1 MSTASRKLDRIEATF
16 DNPAVVPNAGLLLV
30 ATLISRLGLEDLI
43 NSVVRLGDREGAAAP
58 GRKLLTLVCAIAAG
72 ATHIDHVDMLRAG
85 ATRRV
90 LGFTV
95 MAPSTIG
102 TFLRAFTF
110 GHLRQLDAVAD
121 RVLQRVWSL
130 GAGPAAG
137 APVVIDIDSTI
148 TEVHGHHKHGA
159 AYGYTRQLGYHPLI
173 ATLAGTGE
181 VLHARMRKGS
191 AGSSRG
197 VVRFTEELIARVRR
211 AGVTGEVTVRA
222 DSGFW
227 SWKLVDTLNRL
238 GVSWSITVRQT
249 KPIRAAIAAIPET
262 TWVDIDY
269 TIGGTAQVAEC
280 NYTTGKGRRERTVRL
295 VVRRTRLVGH
305 QAALFP
311 DWRHHAFITNNALD
325 ATEADRFHR
334 NHAIV
339 ELAIRELK
347 DGAGLEHCPSGHF
360 FANGAWLAAAV
371 LAHNL
376 LRWTDH
382 LGDPTPERSRWNH
395 HTMRTRLIGLAATLV
410 NRSRQLTLR
419 LPEDWPWADH
429 FTATLT
435 ALRALPAPSG

>member
-1 MSTASRKLDRIEATF
+1 MSTASRVLDRIEATF

-30 ATLISRLGLEDLI
+30 ATLISRLGLEELI
-43 NSVVRLGDREGAAAP
+43 NTTVRLGDREGAVAP
-58 GRKLLTLVCAIAAG
+58 GRKLLTLVCAIVAG
-72 ATHIDHVDMLRAG
+72 GTHIDHVDMLRAG

-121 RVLQRVWSL
+121 RVLQRAWSL
-130 GAGPAAG
+130 GAGPAVG

-181 VLHARMRKGS
+181 VLHSRMRKGS

-227 SWKLVDTLNRL
+227 SWKLVDTLNRA

-262 TWVDIDY
+262 TWVDIHY
-269 TIGGTAQVAEC
+269 TISGTAQVAEC
-280 NYTTGKGRRERTVRL
+280 NYSTGQGRKRRTVRL
-295 VVRRTRLVGH
+295 VVRRTRLVGP
-305 QAALFP
+305 QAARSL
-311 DWRHHAFITNNALD
+311 T
-325 ATEADRFHR
+325 
-334 NHAIV
+334 
-339 ELAIRELK
+339 
-347 DGAGLEHCPSGHF
+347 
-360 FANGAWLAAAV
+360 
-371 LAHNL
+371 
-376 LRWTDH
+376 
-382 LGDPTPERSRWNH
+382 GDTTRSSPTPAS
-395 HTMRTRLIGLAATLV
+395 TPPKQTG
-410 NRSRQLTLR
+410 S
-419 LPEDWPWADH
+419 
-429 FTATLT
+429 TATTPSSSSQSASSKAAPGSSTAHPGTSSRTAPGSPQRCSLT
-435 ALRALPAPSG
+435 TCCAGPTNSATRPPTGHAGTTTPCAPDSSASPPHW